1 MPIQCGPA
9 KGHPKPWHRG
19 SVFGDGH
26 RRPLDREQRAR
37 FRYLLHAWHRGGNL
51 TRAARDVGEALVRR
65 LGTDGRLDPTHA
77 TLAADTSC
85 SDRTVRRA
93 TAAMRDLGLLRWQTR
108 LVRAGWR
115 AEQTSNAYELVPT
128 LAAPPVF
135 PRARCGGHNGRETLK
150 EDISLLLP
158 LPSPAEAAAAQAA
171 LAQHRALMEQK
182 LLTGRLAGLAGAA

>member
-1 MPIQCGPA
+1 M
-9 KGHPKPWHRG
+9 
-19 SVFGDGH
+19 
-26 RRPLDREQRAR
+26 
-37 FRYLLHAWHRGGNL
+37 
-51 TRAARDVGEALVRR
+51 RR

-93 TAAMRDLGLLRWQTR
+93 TAAMRDVGLLRWQTR
-108 LVRAGWR
+108 LVRASWR

-150 EDISLLLP
+150 EDIIPYCCHCHHRLRPQQRKRPWPSIVP
-158 LPSPAEAAAAQAA
+158 LWS
-171 LAQHRALMEQK
+171 K
-182 LLTGRLAGLAGAA
+182 SC